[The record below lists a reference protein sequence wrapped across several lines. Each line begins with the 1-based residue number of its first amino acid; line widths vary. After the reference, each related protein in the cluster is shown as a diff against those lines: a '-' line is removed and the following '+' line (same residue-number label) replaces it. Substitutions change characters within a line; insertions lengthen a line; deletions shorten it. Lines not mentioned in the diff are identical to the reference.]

1 MDQIKIGKFIA
12 EQRKAKGLTQSRLAE
27 QLLISDKTVSKWEC
41 GYGLPEVSLM
51 LPLCEILEISVNELL
66 CGERL
71 EISEYKQKA
80 EEIIM
85 NFVQE
90 REENK
95 KKIFACI
102 ISVVA
107 TLLSSITLIM
117 VAGLF
122 EMEVWQRVMLISIAC
137 VTMAFGIF
145 VVCVMESSAGYFECQ
160 HCKTRF
166 VPALGAYIK
175 GVHGITW
182 RRLKCPECGKVSNCK
197 KRLSKK

>member
-71 EISEYKQKA
+71 VISEYKQKA

-137 VTMAFGIF
+137 ITIACGIF
-145 VVCVMESSAGYFECQ
+145 VACILESSAGYFECQ
-160 HCKTRF
+160 HCKARF